1 MNNYTLPNHPLE
13 EQLAAWLESPN
24 ELMPY
29 EAEALERHLATC
41 ERCAALVD
49 QLTEIESGLQSLRTT
64 RPVPPAD
71 FKVQVMAALPS
82 DLYSRTRNSQLT
94 TRNST
99 GLGAWARQQVA
110 ALAFVLCGVLALVM
124 SGDALIVAANWWQD
138 TQASLGSASVED
150 ASWLNSLPSSGLES
164 HLGLLPGAILIGIGA
179 LMLLVTNLRAAR
191 LQSAQSTPMPV
202 RS

>member
-1 MNNYTLPNHPLE
+1 MNSYTLPNHPLE

-24 ELMPY
+24 ELMPF

-41 ERCAALVD
+41 QQCAALLE
-49 QLTEIESGLQSLRTT
+49 QLTEIESGLQALRTM
-64 RPVPPAD
+64 RPAPPAD
-71 FKVQVMAALPS
+71 FKAHVMLALPA
-82 DLYSRTRNSQLT
+82 DLYSRTQAKWL
-94 TRNST
+94 
-99 GLGAWARQQVA
+99 GLGAWARQQVT

-124 SGDALIVAANWWQD
+124 SGDALVVAARWWQD
-138 TQASLGSASVED
+138 SQASLGSASVED

-179 LMLLVTNLRAAR
+179 LMLLATNLSAAR
-191 LQSAQSTPMPV
+191 LQGTQSAPAPV

>member
-13 EQLAAWLESPN
+13 EQLAAWLESPS

-29 EAEALERHLATC
+29 EAEDLERHLATC
-41 ERCAALVD
+41 EQCAALLE
-49 QLTEIESGLQSLRTT
+49 QLIEVESGLQALRLA
-64 RPVPPAD
+64 RPAPPPD
-71 FKVQVMAALPS
+71 FTVQVMSALPE
-82 DLYSRTRNSQLT
+82 DLYSRTQAKWL
-94 TRNST
+94 

-124 SGDALIVAANWWQD
+124 SGDALTVAAQWWQD

-150 ASWLNSLPSSGLES
+150 ASWLNSLPGSGLET
-164 HLGLLPGAILIGIGA
+164 HLVLLPGAILIGIGA
-179 LMLLVTNLRAAR
+179 LMLLVTNLSTTR
-191 LQSAQSTPMPV
+191 LQSVQSSPVPV